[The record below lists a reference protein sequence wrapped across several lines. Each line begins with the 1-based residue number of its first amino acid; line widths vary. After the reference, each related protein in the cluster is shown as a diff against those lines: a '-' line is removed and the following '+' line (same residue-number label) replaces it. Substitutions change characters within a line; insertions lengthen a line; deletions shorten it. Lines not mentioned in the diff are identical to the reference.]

1 MIEPAI
7 EPIDE
12 QPDNRWLGSYA
23 ALFTLLFALFV
34 ILYATSQ
41 ADLSKLKQVS
51 DGMKTAFSGE
61 GSSTSSSDGTKS
73 SGAPGELR
81 DLKDNLEAEIS
92 AIVAAQVGVSPA
104 SDIFEFELDSNGVD
118 VRVLAKNFFKP
129 GESEVNPDLRP
140 LLDRIAKIILE
151 AHRSVRIEGHA
162 DEDDSRILAAAG
174 TSPDRV
180 SRFKN
185 TWELSAA
192 RAAWVAQYWMKRFNF
207 DPEKLEIAGF
217 SRYRPLPPG
226 GKYPSRRIQ
235 IAIH

>member
-1 MIEPAI
+1 MIDPI
-7 EPIDE
+7 EE

-41 ADLSKLKQVS
+41 ADLTKLKQVS
-51 DGMKTAFSGE
+51 EGMKTAFSGE
-61 GSSTSSSDGTKS
+61 GSSVPSTGDGSKLTPV
-73 SGAPGELR
+73 PGELR
-81 DLKDNLEAEIS
+81 SLKDNLEAEIS
-92 AIVAAQVGVSPA
+92 AIVAAQANVPP

-162 DEDDSRILAAAG
+162 DEEDSRILAAQSAAG
-174 TSPDRV
+174 TSAPI

-207 DPEKLEIAGF
+207 DPERLEIAGF
-217 SRYRPLPPG
+217 SRYRPLPVG
-226 GKYPSRRIQ
+226 GKYPSRRIE
-235 IAIH
+235 IVIH